1 MLATQ
6 QIFLI
11 ASLLCFLVF
20 LALLAAGSENVRGMR
35 AMLASALLGLVGNL
49 LYAFGRELPPPLA
62 YEAANMAYAGAG
74 AALAA
79 GYRQLA
85 GLPTRAG
92 PLALLVG
99 AAGLA
104 IALFHY
110 RFDSFFARSAVASL
124 FQAAVCIDI
133 ARSVL
138 ARRGHG
144 LARRGHGLARRGHG
158 LARPQAGAPAQQHPP
173 ALHAVQRF
181 VLLMCGLVA
190 AGHAVRMAWLLL
202 AAEPPG
208 SLLQPS
214 GASLAI
220 LTAGALALPALTLG
234 GLLTMHRYIVHQAEY
249 IANHDHLTG
258 AWSRKAFFEIA
269 ERELAR
275 SRRNGQPLALMLIDL
290 DHFKQINDSGGH
302 EAGDVALQLVA
313 GRARAS
319 LRAADCMARLGG
331 DEFAVLL
338 PETALAQACTVGE
351 KLQAELR
358 ILAANVPGNAMHPL
372 LTLSIGVTATQVDEP
387 FKATLARADAA
398 LYAAK
403 SAGRDKVI
411 ALAPP
416 LQPVRMRQAG

>member
-35 AMLASALLGLVGNL
+35 AMLASTVLGLIGNL

-62 YEAANMAYAGAG
+62 YEVANMAYAGAG

-85 GLPTRAG
+85 GLPPHIK
-92 PLALLVG
+92 PLAGLVG
-99 AAGLA
+99 AVGLL

-110 RFDSFFARSAVASL
+110 HFDSFAARSAVASL
-124 FQAAVCIDI
+124 FQAAVCADI

-138 ARRGHG
+138 VRRGPG
-144 LARRGHGLARRGHG
+144 PGRLWSDL
-158 LARPQAGAPAQQHPP
+158 PTQQQQRP
-173 ALHAVQRF
+173 ALNNVQRF

-190 AGHAVRMAWLLL
+190 GGHAVRMAWLLL

-214 GASLAI
+214 VASLAI
-220 LTAGALALPALTLG
+220 LTAAALALPALTLG
-234 GLLTMHRYIVHQAEY
+234 GLLTMHRYILQQAEY

-258 AWSRKAFFEIA
+258 AWSRKAFVELA

-290 DHFKQINDSGGH
+290 DHFKAINDSGGH
-302 EAGDVALQLVA
+302 EAGDVVLQLVA
-313 GRARAS
+313 ERARAS
-319 LRAADCMARLGG
+319 LRAPDCLARLGG

-338 PETALAQACTVGE
+338 PETTLAQACTVGE

-358 ILAANVPGNAMHPL
+358 QLAATLQRHAGQSP
-372 LTLSIGVTATQVDEP
+372 LTLSIGVTTTQADEL

-411 ALAPP
+411 ALAPQ
-416 LQPVRMRQAG
+416 LQPIRAHQAG

>member
-11 ASLLCFLVF
+11 AALLCFLVF
-20 LALLAAGSENVRGMR
+20 LALLAAGSEKLRGMR

-49 LYAFGRELPPPLA
+49 LYAFGRELPPLLA
-62 YEAANMAYAGAG
+62 YEVANMTYAGAG

-85 GLPTRAG
+85 GLPPHVK

-110 RFDSFFARSAVASL
+110 HHDSFVARSAVASL
-124 FQAAVCIDI
+124 FQAAVCVDI

-138 ARRGHG
+138 LRRDAGPARRH
-144 LARRGHGLARRGHG
+144 AD
-158 LARPQAGAPAQQHPP
+158 APPP
-173 ALHAVQRF
+173 ASLNKVQRF

-190 AGHAVRMAWLLL
+190 AGHAVRMGWLLL
-202 AAEPPG
+202 AAEPPS

-214 GASLAI
+214 SASLAI
-220 LTAGALALPALTLG
+220 LTAAALALPALTLG

-249 IANHDHLTG
+249 VANHDHLTG

-313 GRARAS
+313 ERARAT

-338 PETALAQACTVGE
+338 PETSLAQACTVGD

-358 ILAANVPGNAMHPL
+358 MQAAKLQRHGGHAA
-372 LTLSIGVTATQVDEP
+372 LTLSVGVTVAQDEEA

-403 SAGRDKVI
+403 SAGRDQVI
-411 ALAPP
+411 ALAPQ
-416 LQPVRMRQAG
+416 LQPVPMRQAG

>member
-49 LYAFGRELPPPLA
+49 LYAFGRELPPLLA
-62 YEAANMAYAGAG
+62 YEVANMAYAGAG

-79 GYRQLA
+79 GYRQLT
-85 GLPTRAG
+85 GLPPRIG

-110 RFDSFFARSAVASL
+110 RFDSFAARSAVASL
-124 FQAAVCIDI
+124 FQAAVCADI

-138 ARRGHG
+138 AQR
-144 LARRGHGLARRGHG
+144 
-158 LARPQAGAPAQQHPP
+158 AGPV
-173 ALHAVQRF
+173 LHKVQRF
-181 VLLMCGLVA
+181 VLAMCGLVA

-202 AAEPPG
+202 AAEPPA

-214 GASLAI
+214 SASLAI
-220 LTAGALALPALTLG
+220 LTAAALALPALALG
-234 GLLTMHRYIVHQAEY
+234 GLLTMQRYIVHQAEY

-258 AWSRKAFFEIA
+258 AWSRKAFFELA

-290 DHFKQINDSGGH
+290 DHFKQINDSCGH

-313 GRARAS
+313 ERARAS

-338 PETALAQACTVGE
+338 PETSLAQACTVGE

-358 ILAANVPGNAMHPL
+358 IPAAGQAR
-372 LTLSIGVTATQVDEP
+372 LTLSIGVTATQLDEP

-403 SAGRDKVI
+403 SAGRDQVI
-411 ALAPP
+411 ALAPQ
-416 LQPVRMRQAG
+416 LQPVRARLAG

>member
-35 AMLASALLGLVGNL
+35 AMLVSALLGLVGNL
-49 LYAFGRELPPPLA
+49 LYAYGRELPPLLA
-62 YEAANMAYAGAG
+62 YEVANMAYAGAG

-79 GYRQLA
+79 GYRQLG
-85 GLPTRAG
+85 GLPARLE
-92 PLALLVG
+92 PLALLV
-99 AAGLA
+99 AAVGLA
-104 IALFHY
+104 IALFHHHI
-110 RFDSFFARSAVASL
+110 DSFVARSAVASL

-138 ARRGHG
+138 AGR
-144 LARRGHGLARRGHG
+144 
-158 LARPQAGAPAQQHPP
+158 PP
-173 ALHAVQRF
+173 AGPAPRLNDVQRF
-181 VLLMCGLVA
+181 VLLMCALVA
-190 AGHAVRMAWLLL
+190 GGHAVRMAWLLL
-202 AAEPPG
+202 AVEPPG

-214 GASLAI
+214 VASLAI
-220 LTAGALALPALTLG
+220 LTAAALALPALTLG
-234 GLLTMHRYIVHQAEY
+234 GLLSMHRYIVHQAEY

-290 DHFKQINDSGGH
+290 DHFKQINDSRGH

-313 GRARAS
+313 ERARAS
-319 LRAADCMARLGG
+319 LRAADRMARLGG

-338 PETALAQACTVGE
+338 PETTLAQACVVGE
-351 KLQAELR
+351 KLRAGLPR
-358 ILAANVPGNAMHPL
+358 PGGKSA
-372 LTLSIGVTATQVDEP
+372 LTLSIGVTATQDDEP

-403 SAGRDKVI
+403 SAGRDRVI
-411 ALAPP
+411 ALAPQ
-416 LQPVRMRQAG
+416 LQPARLA

>member
-35 AMLASALLGLVGNL
+35 AMLASAVLGLVGNL
-49 LYAFGRELPPPLA
+49 LYAFGRELPPLLA
-62 YEAANMAYAGAG
+62 YEVANMAYAGAG

-85 GLPTRAG
+85 GLPARLA

-99 AAGLA
+99 AVGLL

-110 RFDSFFARSAVASL
+110 HFDSFAARSAVASL
-124 FQAAVCIDI
+124 FQAAVCADI

-138 ARRGHG
+138 ARRGAGPARQHG
-144 LARRGHGLARRGHG
+144 
-158 LARPQAGAPAQQHPP
+158 QQAPA
-173 ALHAVQRF
+173 ALNKVQRF
-181 VLLMCGLVA
+181 VLLMCGLVV

-214 GASLAI
+214 SASLAI
-220 LTAGALALPALTLG
+220 LTAAALALPALTLG
-234 GLLTMHRYIVHQAEY
+234 GLLTMHRYILQQAEY
-249 IANHDHLTG
+249 VANHDHLTG
-258 AWSRKAFFEIA
+258 AWSRKAFFDIA

-290 DHFKQINDSGGH
+290 DHFKEINDGGGH

-313 GRARAS
+313 ERARAS

-338 PETALAQACTVGE
+338 PDTTLAQACTVGE

-358 ILAANVPGNAMHPL
+358 QLAATLERHAGQAP
-372 LTLSIGVTATQVDEP
+372 LTLSIGVTATQADEP

-411 ALAPP
+411 ALAPQ
-416 LQPVRMRQAG
+416 LQPMRPRQAG

>member
-35 AMLASALLGLVGNL
+35 AMLASAVLGLVGNL
-49 LYAFGRELPPPLA
+49 LYAFGRELPPLLA
-62 YEAANMAYAGAG
+62 YEVANMAYAGAG

-85 GLPTRAG
+85 GLPARLA

-99 AAGLA
+99 AVGLL

-110 RFDSFFARSAVASL
+110 RFDSFAARSAVASL
-124 FQAAVCIDI
+124 FQAAVCADI

-138 ARRGHG
+138 ARRGAG
-144 LARRGHGLARRGHG
+144 P
-158 LARPQAGAPAQQHPP
+158 ARPHGQQAPA
-173 ALHAVQRF
+173 ALNKVQRF
-181 VLLMCGLVA
+181 VLLMCGLVV

-214 GASLAI
+214 SASLAI
-220 LTAGALALPALTLG
+220 LTAAALALPALTLG
-234 GLLTMHRYIVHQAEY
+234 GLLTMHRYILQQAEY
-249 IANHDHLTG
+249 VANHDHLTG
-258 AWSRKAFFEIA
+258 AWSRKAFFDIA
-269 ERELAR
+269 GRELAR

-290 DHFKQINDSGGH
+290 DHFKEINDGGGH

-313 GRARAS
+313 ERARAS

-338 PETALAQACTVGE
+338 PDTTLAQACTVGE

-358 ILAANVPGNAMHPL
+358 QLAATLERHAGQAP
-372 LTLSIGVTATQVDEP
+372 LTLSIGVTATQADEP

-411 ALAPP
+411 ALAPQ
-416 LQPVRMRQAG
+416 LQPMRPRQAG

>member
-20 LALLAAGSENVRGMR
+20 LALLAVGSENVRGMR
-35 AMLASALLGLVGNL
+35 AMLASAVLGLVGNL
-49 LYAFGRELPPPLA
+49 LYAFGRELPPLLA

-74 AALAA
+74 AALAT

-85 GLPTRAG
+85 ELPARLK
-92 PLALLVG
+92 PLMLLVG
-99 AAGLA
+99 AVGVAV
-104 IALFHY
+104 ALFHY
-110 RFDSFFARSAVASL
+110 RFDSFVARSAVASL

-138 ARRGHG
+138 AGRSAWPS
-144 LARRGHGLARRGHG
+144 LND
-158 LARPQAGAPAQQHPP
+158 
-173 ALHAVQRF
+173 VQRF
-181 VLLMCGLVA
+181 VLLMCALVA
-190 AGHAVRMAWLLL
+190 GGHAVRMAWLLL

-214 GASLAI
+214 AASLAI
-220 LTAGALALPALTLG
+220 LTAAALALPALALG

-258 AWSRKAFFEIA
+258 AWSRRAFFEIA

-290 DHFKQINDSGGH
+290 DHFKQINDSRGH
-302 EAGDVALQLVA
+302 QAGDIALQLVA
-313 GRARAS
+313 ERARAS

-338 PETALAQACTVGE
+338 PETTLAQACVVGE
-351 KLQAELR
+351 KLQAGLPR
-358 ILAANVPGNAMHPL
+358 HGAQSA
-372 LTLSIGVTATQVDEP
+372 LTLSIGVTTTQDEEP

-411 ALAPP
+411 ALAPK
-416 LQPVRMRQAG
+416 LQPVRARHAG

>member
-20 LALLAAGSENVRGMR
+20 LALLSAGSEKVRGMR
-35 AMLASALLGLVGNL
+35 AMLSASLLGLAGNL
-49 LYAFGRELPPPLA
+49 LYAYGRELPPLLA
-62 YEAANMAYAGAG
+62 YEVANMTYAGAG

-85 GLPTRAG
+85 ARPARIE
-92 PLALLVG
+92 ALLMSVG
-99 AAGLA
+99 AVGLL

-110 RFDSFFARSAVASL
+110 RIDSFLARSAVASL
-124 FQAAVCIDI
+124 FQAAVCVDI

-138 ARRGHG
+138 AGRGINQPAPSGRR
-144 LARRGHGLARRGHG
+144 
-158 LARPQAGAPAQQHPP
+158 
-173 ALHAVQRF
+173 VQRF
-181 VLLMCGLVA
+181 VLLMCVLVA
-190 AGHAVRMAWLLL
+190 GGHAVRMGWLLL
-202 AAEPPG
+202 SPTPPG

-214 GASLAI
+214 VASLAI
-220 LTAGALALPALTLG
+220 LTAAALALPALALG
-234 GLLTMHRYIVHQAEY
+234 GLLTMHRFIVHQAEY

-290 DHFKQINDSGGH
+290 DHFKAINDSCGH

-313 GRARAS
+313 ERARGA

-338 PETALAQACTVGE
+338 PETALAQACAAGE

-358 ILAANVPGNAMHPL
+358 SSAANLARSTGHPAP
-372 LTLSIGVTATQVDEP
+372 TLSIGVTVTQDDEP

-403 SAGRDKVI
+403 SAGRNQVI
-411 ALAPP
+411 ALAPQ
-416 LQPVRMRQAG
+416 LQAVRQAG

>member
-35 AMLASALLGLVGNL
+35 AMLASAVLGLVGNL
-49 LYAFGRELPPPLA
+49 LYAFGRELPPLLA
-62 YEAANMAYAGAG
+62 YEVANMAYAGAG

-79 GYRQLA
+79 SYRQLA
-85 GLPTRAG
+85 GLPARLA

-99 AAGLA
+99 AVGLL

-110 RFDSFFARSAVASL
+110 RFDSFAARSAVASL
-124 FQAAVCIDI
+124 LQAAVCADI

-138 ARRGHG
+138 AHRGAG
-144 LARRGHGLARRGHG
+144 P
-158 LARPQAGAPAQQHPP
+158 ARPHGQQAPA
-173 ALHAVQRF
+173 ALNKVQRF
-181 VLLMCGLVA
+181 VLLMCGLVV

-214 GASLAI
+214 SASLAI
-220 LTAGALALPALTLG
+220 LTAAALALPALTLG
-234 GLLTMHRYIVHQAEY
+234 GLLTMHRYILQQAEY
-249 IANHDHLTG
+249 VANHDHLTG
-258 AWSRKAFFEIA
+258 AWSRKAFFDIA

-290 DHFKQINDSGGH
+290 DHFKEINDGGGH

-313 GRARAS
+313 ERARAS

-338 PETALAQACTVGE
+338 PETTLAQACTVGE

-358 ILAANVPGNAMHPL
+358 QLAATLERHAGQAP
-372 LTLSIGVTATQVDEP
+372 LTLSIGVTATQADEP

-411 ALAPP
+411 ALAPQ
-416 LQPVRMRQAG
+416 LQPMRPRQAG

>member
-35 AMLASALLGLVGNL
+35 AMLASAVLGLVGNL
-49 LYAFGRELPPPLA
+49 LYAFGRELPPLLA
-62 YEAANMAYAGAG
+62 YEVANMAYAGAG

-85 GLPTRAG
+85 GLPARLG

-99 AAGLA
+99 AVGLL

-110 RFDSFFARSAVASL
+110 RFDSFAARSAVASL
-124 FQAAVCIDI
+124 FQAAVCADI

-138 ARRGHG
+138 ARRGAGPARQHG
-144 LARRGHGLARRGHG
+144 
-158 LARPQAGAPAQQHPP
+158 QQAPA
-173 ALHAVQRF
+173 ALNKVQRF
-181 VLLMCGLVA
+181 VLLMCGLVV

-202 AAEPPG
+202 ALDPPD

-214 GASLAI
+214 SASLAI
-220 LTAGALALPALTLG
+220 LTAAALALPALTLG
-234 GLLTMHRYIVHQAEY
+234 GLLTMHRYILQQAEY
-249 IANHDHLTG
+249 VANHDHLTG
-258 AWSRKAFFEIA
+258 AWSRKAFFDIA

-290 DHFKQINDSGGH
+290 DHFKEINDGGGH

-313 GRARAS
+313 ERARAS

-338 PETALAQACTVGE
+338 PETTLAQACTVGE

-358 ILAANVPGNAMHPL
+358 ELAATLERHAGQAP
-372 LTLSIGVTATQVDEP
+372 LTLSIGVTATQADEP

-411 ALAPP
+411 ALAPQ
-416 LQPVRMRQAG
+416 LQPMRPRQAG

>member
-11 ASLLCFLVF
+11 AALLCFLVF

-35 AMLASALLGLVGNL
+35 AMLASAVLGLVGNL
-49 LYAFGRELPPPLA
+49 LYAFGRELPPLLA
-62 YEAANMAYAGAG
+62 YEVANMAYAGAG

-85 GLPTRAG
+85 GLPARLA

-99 AAGLA
+99 AVGLL

-110 RFDSFFARSAVASL
+110 RFDSFAARSAVASL
-124 FQAAVCIDI
+124 FQAAVCADI

-138 ARRGHG
+138 A
-144 LARRGHGLARRGHG
+144 
-158 LARPQAGAPAQQHPP
+158 PA
-173 ALHAVQRF
+173 ALNKVQRF
-181 VLLMCGLVA
+181 VLLMCGLVV

-214 GASLAI
+214 SASLAI
-220 LTAGALALPALTLG
+220 LTAAALALPALTLG
-234 GLLTMHRYIVHQAEY
+234 GLLTMHRYILQQAEY
-249 IANHDHLTG
+249 VANHDHLTG
-258 AWSRKAFFEIA
+258 AWSRKAFFDIA

-290 DHFKQINDSGGH
+290 DHFKEINDGGGH

-313 GRARAS
+313 ERARAS

-338 PETALAQACTVGE
+338 PETTLAQACTVGE

-358 ILAANVPGNAMHPL
+358 QLAATLKRHGGQAP
-372 LTLSIGVTATQVDEP
+372 LTLSIGVTATQADEP

-403 SAGRDKVI
+403 SAGRDKAI
-411 ALAPP
+411 ALAPQ
-416 LQPVRMRQAG
+416 LQPARPRRAG

>member
-11 ASLLCFLVF
+11 AALLCFLVF

-35 AMLASALLGLVGNL
+35 AMLASTVLGLVGNL
-49 LYAFGRELPPPLA
+49 LYAFGRELPPLLA
-62 YEAANMAYAGAG
+62 YEVANMAYAGAG

-85 GLPTRAG
+85 GLPASIR
-92 PLALLVG
+92 PLSLLVG
-99 AAGLA
+99 AVGLL

-110 RFDSFFARSAVASL
+110 HVDSFAARSAVASL
-124 FQAAVCIDI
+124 FQAAVCADI

-138 ARRGHG
+138 VRRGAG
-144 LARRGHGLARRGHG
+144 P
-158 LARPQAGAPAQQHPP
+158 ARPMTGLPAQQAP
-173 ALHAVQRF
+173 ATLNKVQRF
-181 VLLMCGLVA
+181 VLLMCALVV

-208 SLLQPS
+208 SLLQP
-214 GASLAI
+214 GTASLAI
-220 LTAGALALPALTLG
+220 LTAAALALPALTLG
-234 GLLTMHRYIVHQAEY
+234 GLLTMHRYILHQAEY

-258 AWSRKAFFEIA
+258 AWSRKAFFDIA

-290 DHFKQINDSGGH
+290 DHFKAINDSGGH

-313 GRARAS
+313 ERARAS

-338 PETALAQACTVGE
+338 PETTLAAACTVGE
-351 KLQAELR
+351 KLQDGLR
-358 ILAANVPGNAMHPL
+358 QLAATLQRHAGQCP
-372 LTLSIGVTATQVDEP
+372 LTLSIGVTATQTDEP

-411 ALAPP
+411 SLAPQ
-416 LQPVRMRQAG
+416 LQPVRSRQAG

>member
-6 QIFLI
+6 QICLI

-20 LALLAAGSENVRGMR
+20 LALLAAGSGKLRGMR
-35 AMLASALLGLVGNL
+35 AMLASALLGLAGNL
-49 LYAFGRELPPPLA
+49 LYAFGRELPPALA
-62 YEAANMAYAGAG
+62 YEVANLAYSGAG

-85 GLPTRAG
+85 GLPARLK
-92 PLALLVG
+92 PLALSVG
-99 AAGLA
+99 AVGLA
-104 IALFHY
+104 VAWFHY
-110 RFDSFFARSAVASL
+110 RVDSFFARSAVASL
-124 FQAAVCIDI
+124 FQAAICIDI

-138 ARRGHG
+138 TERG
-144 LARRGHGLARRGHG
+144 
-158 LARPQAGAPAQQHPP
+158 AGPASSTPS
-173 ALHAVQRF
+173 LNKVQRF
-181 VLLMCGLVA
+181 VLLMCALVA
-190 AGHAVRMAWLLL
+190 GGHAVRMAWLLL

-214 GASLAI
+214 IASLAI
-220 LTAGALALPALTLG
+220 LTAAALALPALTMG
-234 GLLTMHRYIVHQAEY
+234 GLLTMHRYLVQRAEH

-313 GRARAS
+313 ERARAS

-338 PETALAQACTVGE
+338 PETTLAQACMVGD
-351 KLQAELR
+351 KLRALPR
-358 ILAANVPGNAMHPL
+358 HAGHAP
-372 LTLSIGVTATQVDEP
+372 LTLSIGVTATQADEP

-403 SAGRDKVI
+403 SAGRDQVV
-411 ALAPP
+411 ALAPQ
-416 LQPVRMRQAG
+416 LRMARARHTP

>member
-49 LYAFGRELPPPLA
+49 LYAFGRELPPLLA
-62 YEAANMAYAGAG
+62 YEVANMAYAGAG

-85 GLPTRAG
+85 GLPPRIG

-110 RFDSFFARSAVASL
+110 RFDSFAARSAVASL
-124 FQAAVCIDI
+124 FQAAVCADI

-138 ARRGHG
+138 AQR
-144 LARRGHGLARRGHG
+144 
-158 LARPQAGAPAQQHPP
+158 AGPAPDK
-173 ALHAVQRF
+173 VQRF
-181 VLLMCGLVA
+181 VLAMCGLVA
-190 AGHAVRMAWLLL
+190 TGHAVRMAWLLL

-214 GASLAI
+214 SASLAI
-220 LTAGALALPALTLG
+220 LTAAALALPALALG
-234 GLLTMHRYIVHQAEY
+234 GLLTMQRYIVHQAEY

-258 AWSRKAFFEIA
+258 AWSRKAFFELA

-275 SRRNGQPLALMLIDL
+275 SRRNGQPLALMLVDL
-290 DHFKQINDSGGH
+290 DHFKQINDSCGH
-302 EAGDVALQLVA
+302 EAGDIALQLVA
-313 GRARAS
+313 ERARAS

-338 PETALAQACTVGE
+338 PETSLAQACTVGE

-358 ILAANVPGNAMHPL
+358 IPAAGQAA

-403 SAGRDKVI
+403 SAGRDQVI
-411 ALAPP
+411 ALAPQ
-416 LQPVRMRQAG
+416 LQPVRARQAG

>member
-20 LALLAAGSENVRGMR
+20 LALLAAGSGTLRGMR

-49 LYAFGRELPPPLA
+49 LYAFGRELPLLLA
-62 YEAANMAYAGAG
+62 YEVANMTYAGAG

-85 GLPTRAG
+85 SRPDRLK

-99 AAGLA
+99 AVGLA
-104 IALFHY
+104 IAWFHY
-110 RFDSFFARSAVASL
+110 RVDSFLARSAVASL
-124 FQAAVCIDI
+124 FQAAICIDI

-138 ARRGHG
+138 AGRG
-144 LARRGHGLARRGHG
+144 AW
-158 LARPQAGAPAQQHPP
+158 LARPASEPAAPTPS
-173 ALHAVQRF
+173 LNDVQRF
-181 VLLMCGLVA
+181 VLLMCALVA
-190 AGHAVRMAWLLL
+190 GGHAVRMAWLLL

-214 GASLAI
+214 VASLAI
-220 LTAGALALPALTLG
+220 LTAAALALPALTLG
-234 GLLTMHRYIVHQAEY
+234 GLLTMHRYIVHRAEY

-302 EAGDVALQLVA
+302 EAGDVALRLVA
-313 GRARAS
+313 ERARAL
-319 LRAADCMARLGG
+319 LRASDCVARLGG

-338 PETALAQACTVGE
+338 PETTLAQACVVGE
-351 KLQAELR
+351 KLQAGLPR
-358 ILAANVPGNAMHPL
+358 QAAHSS
-372 LTLSIGVTATQVDEP
+372 LTLSIGVTVTQVDEP

-403 SAGRDKVI
+403 SAGRDQVI
-411 ALAPP
+411 ALAPQ
-416 LQPVRMRQAG
+416 LQAVRACGAG

>member
-11 ASLLCFLVF
+11 AALLCFLVF

-35 AMLASALLGLVGNL
+35 AMLASAVLGLAGNL
-49 LYAFGRELPPPLA
+49 LYAFGRELPPLLA
-62 YEAANMAYAGAG
+62 YEVANMAYAGAG

-85 GLPTRAG
+85 GLRVRIEA
-92 PLALLVG
+92 LALLIGAVG
-99 AAGLA
+99 LL

-110 RFDSFFARSAVASL
+110 RFDSFAARSAVASL
-124 FQAAVCIDI
+124 FQAAVCADI

-138 ARRGHG
+138 VRRGVDP
-144 LARRGHGLARRGHG
+144 
-158 LARPQAGAPAQQHPP
+158 ARPHGQQAPAV
-173 ALHAVQRF
+173 LNKVQRF
-181 VLLMCGLVA
+181 VLLMCGLVV

-202 AAEPPG
+202 AFDPPG

-214 GASLAI
+214 SASLAI
-220 LTAGALALPALTLG
+220 LTAAALALPALTLG
-234 GLLTMHRYIVHQAEY
+234 GLLTMHRYILQQAEY

-258 AWSRKAFFEIA
+258 AWSRKAFFDIA

-290 DHFKQINDSGGH
+290 DHFKEINDGGGH

-313 GRARAS
+313 ERARAS

-338 PETALAQACTVGE
+338 PETTLAQACTVGE
-351 KLQAELR
+351 KLQAGLRELGATLQR
-358 ILAANVPGNAMHPL
+358 HAGQAP
-372 LTLSIGVTATQVDEP
+372 LTLSIGVTVIHDDEP

-403 SAGRDKVI
+403 SAGRDQVI
-411 ALAPP
+411 ALAPQ
-416 LQPVRMRQAG
+416 LQPARQAG

>member
-20 LALLAAGSENVRGMR
+20 LALLAAGSGNVRGMR

-49 LYAFGRELPPPLA
+49 LYAYGRELPPLLA
-62 YEAANMAYAGAG
+62 YEVANMAYAGAG

-85 GLPTRAG
+85 GLPPHLK

-99 AAGLA
+99 AVGLA

-110 RFDSFFARSAVASL
+110 RIDSFLARSAVASL

-138 ARRGHG
+138 ARRGPG
-144 LARRGHGLARRGHG
+144 P
-158 LARPQAGAPAQQHPP
+158 ARPQAGPP
-173 ALHAVQRF
+173 APQDRPAPNKVQRF

-190 AGHAVRMAWLLL
+190 GGHAVRMAWLLL
-202 AAEPPG
+202 AAEQPG

-214 GASLAI
+214 SASLAI
-220 LTAGALALPALTLG
+220 LTAAALALPALTLG

-258 AWSRKAFFEIA
+258 AWSRKAFFELA

-290 DHFKQINDSGGH
+290 DHFKQINDSCGH
-302 EAGDVALQLVA
+302 EAGDNALQLVA
-313 GRARAS
+313 ERARAS

-338 PETALAQACTVGE
+338 PETSLPQACTVGE

-358 ILAANVPGNAMHPL
+358 ILAANLERSAGQSP
-372 LTLSIGVTATQVDEP
+372 LTLSIGVTATQIDEP

-411 ALAPP
+411 ALAPQ
-416 LQPVRMRQAG
+416 LQPARTRQAG

>member
-11 ASLLCFLVF
+11 AALLCFLVF

-35 AMLASALLGLVGNL
+35 AMLASAVLGLAGNL

-62 YEAANMAYAGAG
+62 YEVANMAYAGAG

-85 GLPTRAG
+85 GLPVRIEA
-92 PLALLVG
+92 LALLVG
-99 AAGLA
+99 AVGLL

-110 RFDSFFARSAVASL
+110 RFDSFAARSAVASL
-124 FQAAVCIDI
+124 FQAAVCADI

-138 ARRGHG
+138 VRRGVG
-144 LARRGHGLARRGHG
+144 PARSQPGR
-158 LARPQAGAPAQQHPP
+158 QAPAI
-173 ALHAVQRF
+173 LNKVQRF
-181 VLLMCGLVA
+181 VLLMCGLVV

-214 GASLAI
+214 SASLAI
-220 LTAGALALPALTLG
+220 LTAAALALPALTLG
-234 GLLTMHRYIVHQAEY
+234 GLLTMHRYILQQAEY

-258 AWSRKAFFEIA
+258 AWSRKAFFDIA

-290 DHFKQINDSGGH
+290 DHFKEINDGGGH

-313 GRARAS
+313 ERARAP

-338 PETALAQACTVGE
+338 PETTLAQACMVGE
-351 KLQAELR
+351 KLQAGLR
-358 ILAANVPGNAMHPL
+358 ELAATLQRHAGQAP
-372 LTLSIGVTATQVDEP
+372 LTLSIGVTVIHDDEP

-403 SAGRDKVI
+403 SAGRDQVI

-416 LQPVRMRQAG
+416 LEPVRPHQAG

>member
-35 AMLASALLGLVGNL
+35 AMLASALLGLTGNL
-49 LYAFGRELPPPLA
+49 LYAFGRELPPALA
-62 YEAANMAYAGAG
+62 YEVANMAYAGAG

-85 GLPTRAG
+85 GLPPHVK
-92 PLALLVG
+92 PLAMLVG
-99 AAGLA
+99 AVGLA

-110 RFDSFFARSAVASL
+110 HVDSFVARSAVASL

-138 ARRGHG
+138 VRRGPG
-144 LARRGHGLARRGHG
+144 PAR
-158 LARPQAGAPAQQHPP
+158 QDTPP
-173 ALHAVQRF
+173 LNRVQRF
-181 VLLMCGLVA
+181 VLLMCGLVV

-202 AAEPPG
+202 AAEPPS

-214 GASLAI
+214 SASLAI
-220 LTAGALALPALTLG
+220 LTAAALALPALTLG

-290 DHFKQINDSGGH
+290 DHFKGINDRGGH

-313 GRARAS
+313 ERARAS

-338 PETALAQACTVGE
+338 PETSLAQACTVGE
-351 KLQAELR
+351 KLQDEVG
-358 ILAANVPGNAMHPL
+358 ILAANLQGDTRHPP
-372 LTLSIGVTATQVDEP
+372 LTLSIGVTTTQDDEP

-411 ALAPP
+411 ALAPQ
-416 LQPVRMRQAG
+416 LQPARTRQSG